1 MSNEY
6 IGYLLV
12 LLALICDG
20 SYGAFAKL
28 EQVSRLHPALL
39 GFFLCCGLCLTSFC
53 FLPWG
58 VEYGQP
64 FTWYGVLSGI
74 ILSPGVGLFV
84 GLAIQCLGL
93 SQGVALW
100 SALAIIT
107 SFLWGSVG
115 PSVVREPIASVP
127 LSLLAIAALL
137 TGILG
142 VVYCEPLGRRL
153 RSLLASNPYSAPN
166 SAPGAKRADAAAP
179 EKAPAG
185 KTDDAAGEWVVS
197 DGPGGGFVRRGST
210 AAADPM
216 RLAVG
221 CVAALVVGVTG
232 GSFLIPLYYDEGKGD
247 LASRV
252 AVSYM
257 PSVGLGA
264 LLGGALC
271 TAVSFAAVVAQGGA
285 LPTASQVRAAAL
297 PGLAM
302 GFLFAIDVVCQLVA
316 LDTYDLPY
324 ATVFP
329 LVRCNVVVAGLWG
342 ICAFGEL
349 RDGASIAVFFASCG
363 AVLIGAVLLALYG
376 PQESR

>member
-12 LLALICDG
+12 LLALVCDG

-28 EQVSRLHPALL
+28 EQVSRLHPSLL

-64 FTWYGVLSGI
+64 FTWYGILSGI

-153 RSLLASNPYSAPN
+153 RSLLAANPYST
-166 SAPGAKRADAAAP
+166 PGAKRADAAAP
-179 EKAPAG
+179 EKAPA
-185 KTDDAAGEWVVS
+185 E
-197 DGPGGGFVRRGST
+197 
-210 AAADPM
+210 AADPM

-221 CVAALVVGVTG
+221 GVAALVVGVTG
-232 GSFLIPLYYDEGKGD
+232 GSFLIPLYFDEAIKGD
-247 LASRV
+247 LASKV

-257 PSVGLGA
+257 PSIGLGA
-264 LLGGALC
+264 LLGGAVC

-376 PQESR
+376 PQDSR